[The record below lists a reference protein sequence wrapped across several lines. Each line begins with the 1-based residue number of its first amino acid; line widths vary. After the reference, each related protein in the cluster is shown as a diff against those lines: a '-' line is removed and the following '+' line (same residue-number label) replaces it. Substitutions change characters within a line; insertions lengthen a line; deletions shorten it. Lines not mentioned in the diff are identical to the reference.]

1 MGADWNE
8 IVMARLS
15 WTPTIALKKEPVAW
29 VLGGLATFAV
39 FLFVTFKRE
48 SCRSSSK
55 RPVETS
61 VRPSGL
67 PGFPSPWSGA
77 T

>member
-39 FLFVTFKRE
+39 FLFVTFAAILP
-48 SCRSSSK
+48 SLCD
-55 RPVETS
+55 
-61 VRPSGL
+61 VR
-67 PGFPSPWSGA
+67 F
-77 T
+77 